1 MKSSCCTLFSVVAAL
16 LVTSLWSLPL
26 HADVVWMLNGDRL
39 SGRIEAITKDAIRIA
54 TAYGK
59 PFTVQRAAVQRW
71 RIESPD
77 QRSLTAARRSDP
89 HDKPVV
95 PDNAHWFWTG
105 SADVN
110 AKLKR
115 NGSQRDDF
123 NLALDSELASRLWRY
138 TLQSGYTYETTDTA
152 TQTHKYR
159 LIPKVDYFIGDSWYW
174 RTELDYRYNLLASP
188 SLELDYATGPGYR
201 FFNDRQQRL
210 ELMLQ
215 GGNSRMR
222 WVDDP
227 ELDPAAGATR
237 NEVPFVALGWDYRQP
252 FWARRVE
259 LFADGSY
266 KRFLSQP
273 SPWLH
278 LRHSVSGQLGVR
290 YYLNDRFRLA
300 WRSELDWVD
309 VQAQHEQYKLL
320 ENDKEWRQYLSLGAT
335 F

>member
-1 MKSSCCTLFSVVAAL
+1 MKTSRYTLFLACTVLCAL
-16 LVTSLWSLPL
+16 CWALPVQ
-26 HADVVWMLNGDRL
+26 ADVVWMVNGDRL
-39 SGRIEAITKDAIRIA
+39 SGRIEAIDKATIRIA

-59 PFTVQRAAVQRW
+59 PFTIQRQAVQRW
-71 RIESPD
+71 RIETPD
-77 QRSLTAARRSDP
+77 QRSLTAAKRSDP
-89 HDKPVV
+89 HSKPEV
-95 PDNAHWFWTG
+95 PEDAHWFWTG

-115 NGSQRDDF
+115 NGSRRDDF

-138 TLQSGYTYETTDTA
+138 TLQAGYTYETTDTA

-174 RTELDYRYNLLASP
+174 RSELDYRYNLLAAP

-210 ELMLQ
+210 ELMVQ

-222 WVDDP
+222 WVDDSSL
-227 ELDPAAGATR
+227 ETHEANAR
-237 NEVPFVALGWDYRQP
+237 NELPFVAFGWDYRQP
-252 FWARRVE
+252 FWSRRVE
-259 LFADGSY
+259 VFTDGSY

-273 SPWLH
+273 SPFIS
-278 LRHSVSGQLGVR
+278 LRHSLSSQMGVR

-300 WRSELDWVD
+300 WRTELDWVD
-309 VQAQHEQYKLL
+309 VQAQDEQYKAF